1 MKKLKCTSCGGNMT
15 IDANNEY
22 ATCSY
27 CGTKY
32 KLNQDINVNLNIDE
46 DIKEVFIGTRQMG
59 KFGLIIILPIIVF
72 IFIFV
77 ISNILFDRRVN
88 EDRVQIE
95 QDYEDTK
102 NNMQQIQEELKNNEE
117 NIDEFENKVS
127 TSSFNWK
134 LEMHSGV
141 QSKFFVEI
149 LLSDVIAS
157 NNKNKEQLIEVV
169 IGNRSTKDMDEII
182 DIRKTLSQE
191 EYTVIFDYDEKGYIN
206 KVTLK

>member
-15 IDANNEY
+15 VDSNNEY

-46 DIKEVFIGTRQMG
+46 DIKEAFIGTRQMG

-88 EDRVQIE
+88 EDRVQFE
-95 QDYEDTK
+95 QNYEDTT

-134 LEMHSGV
+134 LETHSGV
-141 QSKFFVEI
+141 QRKFFVEL

-169 IGNRSTKDMDEII
+169 IGNRSTKDIDEITE
-182 DIRKTLSQE
+182 IRKTLSQE